1 MKLPR
6 WMWVAGLS
14 VAACAGPP
22 PGYLEACDRESDCG
36 APLQCLQSTE
46 SVDTFC
52 TIPCTTDQE
61 CAELT
66 GSGCYFCDGGVCGG
80 SKCI

>member
-1 MKLPR
+1 MNFRR
-6 WMWVAGLS
+6 WPIVVVAA
-14 VAACAGPP
+14 VAACSGPP
-22 PGYLEACDRESDCG
+22 PGYLEACDRESACD

-52 TIPCTTDQE
+52 TIPCTTDDE

-66 GSGCYFCDGGVCGG
+66 GSGCFFCDGGACGG